1 MQESSVGWDP
11 AYIDHYQPWQGKIF
25 ILYLLLVLMFSF
37 VRLVSIGRQLCFGS
51 LKRRVISDDGV
62 VADSAG
68 RRQADAKFLYTAE
81 ISSTKVAGMKNLAML
96 TLIVSGLLPLYEL
109 LDNLRILQVEKAW
122 GLCGGGR

>member
-68 RRQADAKFLYTAE
+68 RRQPDAKFLYTAE